1 MNREQRRAEKHKRGR
16 TFDRNEAHRESCKA
30 TMPLLLCRPYE
41 YAQVAAISID
51 LRMSWQA
58 LVDGRG
64 TDLDFANVAQA
75 SNVCCV
81 RAEEILA
88 QALVESD
95 KLPKDDLAAKQV
107 LLARDALAMC
117 VDASKALLMIRDR
130 KNRLGKL
137 GVCAHTLQHI
147 PPMIDFHDQ
156 LCELSNI
163 GEMVKAQAETV
174 RRMKK
179 MEKTTCSKT

>member
-1 MNREQRRAEKHKRGR
+1 MNREQRRAAKHKRGQQ
-16 TFDRNEAHRESCKA
+16 TDRNEAHRESCKA
-30 TMPLLLCRPYE
+30 TLPLLLCRQYE
-41 YAQVAAISID
+41 YEQVAAISID
-51 LRMSWQA
+51 LRMSWQY
-58 LVDGRG
+58 LVDGHG

-88 QALVESD
+88 RAIAESD
-95 KLPKDDLAAKQV
+95 KRPKDDLVAQNEAKLATEV
-107 LLARDALAMC
+107 LEMC

-179 MEKTTCSKT
+179 MENQK